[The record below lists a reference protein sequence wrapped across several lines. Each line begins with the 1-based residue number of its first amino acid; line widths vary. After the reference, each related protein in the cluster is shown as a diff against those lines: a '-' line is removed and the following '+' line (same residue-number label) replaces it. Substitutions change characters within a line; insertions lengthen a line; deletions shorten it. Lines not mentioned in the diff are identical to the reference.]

1 MTIALLDQQN
11 ECNFAI
17 RFEDVSLKDK
27 VKELMIAG
35 LDSWYEA
42 AYDEIED
49 NDYFTAE
56 EIEGMYNDGYAEPT
70 LELLERNGIKGE
82 CVDIEYDE
90 DDCVI
95 NADEV
100 IYY

>member
-17 RFEDVSLKDK
+17 RFEDASLKEK
-27 VKELMIAG
+27 VKELMVAG
-35 LDSWYEA
+35 LQSWYEA
-42 AYDEIED
+42 AHDEIED

-56 EIEGMYNDGYAEPT
+56 EIEAMYGDGYAEPT
-70 LELLERNGIKGE
+70 LELLERNGIEGE

-95 NADEV
+95 NADEA